1 MRMLL
6 LKMWR
11 DVLAHK
17 GQFAGLIVVVGLGI
31 STFVA
36 FQAGYLD
43 LTESVERAN
52 RELRFADFSISVS
65 DTARIKVAAVA
76 ALPGV
81 VAAEGRLVQDVS
93 LEVDEQS
100 NQTAVARVVGLPNTG
115 RPVVNDLLLLSGG
128 WPRRGGAEAILHTKF
143 AQETGTKPGTE
154 LTILMGRQ
162 HKHVRVVGIAAS
174 AEYMY
179 AVPEKGALPSPR
191 EFAVLFMRADDAER
205 LLGRPGVITDVA
217 VITEPEAN
225 VDSVLRDVEQELGR
239 SRVIASTLRAD
250 QPSSFM
256 LAEEIEQNRVMAMF
270 LPAVILAISSSSL
283 FIALSRLVTSQR
295 REIGLEKALGYSD
308 RQILCQYLSFAV
320 VIAALGAVLGF
331 VLGDVLA
338 RAIAQQ
344 YVAMLGVPFLEH
356 HVYPEIVA
364 GSVVISTF
372 ACLLSGIVPALRS
385 SRLPPAQAMHA
396 DPNIALAGGRIPL
409 LERALSPVL
418 PSTFLLRIPLR
429 NLFRQKRRSFY
440 TIVGVAFA
448 MLLAVTTQ
456 SMFDAMDEML
466 DRFDNFS
473 ERWDVQAVF
482 AEPFGTG
489 RAAEVAHWPGVKGVE
504 TALVLPAELRTDGG
518 SYQGALTCAEP
529 SARFHGFQ
537 IIDGPPAQEALASG
551 GLVITGTLAEKLGIG
566 VGDSTRVK
574 TPLRDQ
580 WVDLPVAAISKET
593 LGAPIFANLDVG
605 RRLTGLSERY
615 NTLYVTSSAAAA
627 PEVKVRLGDVPGALS
642 VSVKAE
648 TLARFTEMMG
658 FMDFY
663 QGLLLGFGLAMAFV
677 VVYNTLNANVTERTR
692 EIGTMRTIGEGAGRI
707 AWMVTLE
714 NLMLGLAAAPLGVWL
729 GLRTADLLYS
739 QLSSEAFTLTAYIK
753 PSSIGVI
760 LAGLLA
766 VMLLSEIPPILR
778 ILRLNLAEATKVM
791 E

>member
-1 MRMLL
+1 MLL

-11 DVLAHK
+11 DILARK

-43 LTESVERAN
+43 LTRSVERAN

-65 DTARIKVAAVA
+65 DTARIKVAAVS

-81 VAAEGRLVQDVS
+81 LAAEGRLIQDMS
-93 LEVDEQS
+93 LELDDQA

-115 RPVVNDLLLLSGG
+115 RPAVNDLLLLAGA
-128 WPRRGGAEAILHTKF
+128 WPRRGGSEAILHIKF
-143 AQETGTKPGTE
+143 AQETGTRPGDE
-154 LTILMGRQ
+154 LILGTQRQ
-162 HKHVRVVGIAAS
+162 HKHVRIVGIAAS
-174 AEYMY
+174 PEYMY

-205 LLGRPGVITDVA
+205 LVGRPGVITDVA
-217 VITEPEAN
+217 VIAEPEA
-225 VDSVLRDVEQELGR
+225 DV
-239 SRVIASTLRAD
+239 D

-256 LAEEIEQNRVMAMF
+256 LAEEIDQNRVMALF

-308 RQILCQYLSFAV
+308 VQILCQYLSFALV
-320 VIAALGAVLGF
+320 VAALGAGLGF
-331 VLGDVLA
+331 ALGDLLA
-338 RAIAQQ
+338 RVIAQQ
-344 YVAMLGVPFLEH
+344 YVDMLGVPFLEH

-364 GSVVISTF
+364 GSVAISTV
-372 ACLLSGIVPALRS
+372 ACLLSGIVPAWRS
-385 SRLPPAQAMHA
+385 SRLPPAQAMYS
-396 DPNIALAGGRIPL
+396 DPNIALAGGRISL

-418 PSTFLLRIPLR
+418 PATFVVRIPLR

-440 TIVGVAFA
+440 TVVGVAFA

-466 DRFDNFS
+466 ERFDNFS
-473 ERWDVQAVF
+473 ERWDIQAVY
-482 AEPFGTG
+482 AESFGAG
-489 RAAEVAHWPGVKGVE
+489 RAAEVAHWPGVKGVQ
-504 TALVLPAELRTDGG
+504 TALVLPVELRTDGG
-518 SYQGALTCAEP
+518 AYQGALTCAEP
-529 SARFHGFQ
+529 AAGFHGFQ
-537 IIDGPPAQEALASG
+537 IVDGPPAQEALVSG
-551 GLVITGTLAEKLGIG
+551 GLVITGTLAEKLRVG
-566 VGDSTRVK
+566 VGDSARVK

-580 WVDLPVAAISKET
+580 WIELPVAAISKET

-605 RRLTGLSERY
+605 RRLTGMSERY
-615 NTLYVTSSAAAA
+615 NTLYVTTSASAATQ
-627 PEVKVRLGDVPGALS
+627 VKNRLADVQGAIS

-648 TLARFTEMMG
+648 MLARFTEMMG

-663 QGLLLGFGLAMAFV
+663 QGLLLGFGLAMALV

-707 AWMVTLE
+707 AWMITVE
-714 NLMLGLAAAPLGVWL
+714 NLLLGLAAAPLGIWL
-729 GLRTADLLYS
+729 GLKTADLLYA

-753 PSSIGVI
+753 PSSVVVI
-760 LAGLLA
+760 LVGLLV
-766 VMLLSEIPPILR
+766 VMLLSEVPPVLR

>member
-1 MRMLL
+1 MLL
-6 LKMWR
+6 LKVWR
-11 DVLAHK
+11 DVLARK
-17 GQFAGLIVVVGLGI
+17 GQFAGLVVVVGLGI

-43 LTESVERAN
+43 LTRSVERAN
-52 RELRFADFSISVS
+52 RELRFADFSVSVS
-65 DTARIKVAAVA
+65 DTAGVKVAAVR

-81 VAAEGRLVQDVS
+81 LAAEGRLIQDVS
-93 LEVDEQS
+93 LQLGGTSD
-100 NQTAVARVVGLPNTG
+100 QTALARVVGLPNTG
-115 RPVVNDLLLLSGG
+115 RPAVNDLLLLAGA
-128 WPRRGGAEAILHTKF
+128 WPRRGGSEAILHVKF
-143 AQETGTKPGTE
+143 AQETGTRPGDELTLGTE
-154 LTILMGRQ
+154 RQ

-174 AEYMY
+174 PEYMY

-191 EFAVLFMRADDAER
+191 EFAVLFLRADDAER
-205 LLGRPGVITDVA
+205 LVGRPGVITDVA
-217 VITEPEAN
+217 VVTEPEAD
-225 VDSVLRDVEQELGR
+225 VRAVLRAVEDELGR
-239 SRVIASTLRAD
+239 SRVVASTLRAD

-256 LAEEIEQNRVMAMF
+256 LAEEIDQNRVMALF

-308 RQILCQYLSFAV
+308 AQVLCQYLSFALV
-320 VIAALGAVLGF
+320 VAALGAALGF

-338 RAIAQQ
+338 RLIAQQ
-344 YVAMLGVPFLEH
+344 YVDMLGVPFLEH

-364 GSVVISTF
+364 GSAAISTA
-372 ACLLSGIVPALRS
+372 ACLLAGIVPALRS

-396 DPNIALAGGRIPL
+396 DPNAALAGGRIPL

-418 PSTFLLRIPLR
+418 PAALVVRIPLR

-440 TIVGVAFA
+440 TVVGVAFA

-466 DRFDNFS
+466 ERFDSFS

-482 AEPFGTG
+482 AEPFGRS
-489 RAAEVAHWPGVKGVE
+489 RAAEVAHWPGVTDVQ
-504 TALVLPAELRTDGG
+504 TALVLPAEFRTDGG
-518 SYQGALTCAEP
+518 TYQGSLTCAEP
-529 SARFHGFQ
+529 PAGFHGFQ
-537 IIDGPPAQEALASG
+537 IVEGRSAQEALASG
-551 GLVITGTLAEKLGIG
+551 GMVITGTLAEKLQLGIG
-566 VGDSTRVK
+566 DVARVR
-574 TPLRDQ
+574 TPVRDQ
-580 WVDLPVAAISKET
+580 WIDLPVAAISTET
-593 LGAPIFANLDVG
+593 LGAPVFVNLDVG

-615 NTLYVTSSAAAA
+615 NTLYVTTAATHASG
-627 PEVKVRLGDVPGALS
+627 VKDRLADTPGALS

-648 TLARFTEMMG
+648 LLARFTEMMG

-663 QGLLLGFGLAMAFV
+663 QGLLLAFGLAMAFV

-692 EIGTMRTIGEGAGRI
+692 EIGTMRTIGEGPGRI
-707 AWMVTLE
+707 AWMITVE
-714 NLMLGLAAAPLGVWL
+714 NLLLGLVAAPLGVLL
-729 GLRTADLLYS
+729 GLRTADLLYA

-753 PSSIGVI
+753 PESVAII
-760 LAGLLA
+760 LVGLLV
-766 VMLLSEIPPILR
+766 VMLLSEIPPVLR